1 MAKIRIAGIIR
12 ESVTDGPGLRLVVYT
27 QGCPHRCAGCHN
39 PDTWEVSGGYELESD
54 LIFEQIK
61 ENPLLTGLTIS
72 GGEPFLQAKNLIDLV
87 QKIAVLGKNTVIYT
101 GYTFEELMEIGQQQP
116 EILELLK
123 AADYLVDGPFIKEL
137 KTFTLPFRGSSNQR
151 FIDLKKSFLQKQI
164 VEVKWE

>member
-1 MAKIRIAGIIR
+1 MAKLKVAGITR

-27 QGCPHRCAGCHN
+27 QGCPHRCDGCHN
-39 PDTWEVSGGYELESD
+39 PETWDVSGGYELESE

-61 ENPLLTGLTIS
+61 ENPLLAGLTIS

-87 QKIAVLGKNTVIYT
+87 QKTSVLGKNTVIYT
-101 GYTFEELMEIGQQQP
+101 GYTFEELMQIGQHQP